1 MLKLVTS
8 VRKTQLYYKNL
19 STKTESNVSVSLVK
33 YSKKYDTNTQ
43 IQVNQ
48 FVFPL
53 SYFYAIKS
61 ACAKY
66 YNAISSQNMTSMQM
80 IVHKRNTQKN
90 NNQH

>member
-1 MLKLVTS
+1 MI
-8 VRKTQLYYKNL
+8 Q
-19 STKTESNVSVSLVK
+19 
-33 YSKKYDTNTQ
+33 TQ

>member
-1 MLKLVTS
+1 M
-8 VRKTQLYYKNL
+8 

-90 NNQH
+90 NNQHAVPIVTTTMSIQKL